1 MPNEYQLLVYLLHLL
16 IMKKFL
22 ILLLFIP
29 LVSFGQS
36 IDPRA
41 GEYPFYEDCT
51 ITKTNND
58 KTQCIANKI
67 KMLIDKNF
75 DKNVIS
81 SMPVGLPLN
90 REKVFSLVIVDKSGN
105 LYLYEGAI
113 MSPNKEIEEEF
124 RSNVL
129 KKLKKIKPGRVKGD
143 EVMSGILINYFFNSD
158 SVSVIIVQ
166 LGDEYIN
173 KKKRIKLNI

>member
-1 MPNEYQLLVYLLHLL
+1 
-16 IMKKFL
+16 MKKIF
-22 ILLLFIP
+22 ILFLFIP

-36 IDPRA
+36 TNAITA
-41 GEYPFYEDCT
+41 GEFPFYEDC
-51 ITKTNND
+51 IKTKTNND

-67 KMLIDKNF
+67 KMLIDENF
-75 DKNVIS
+75 DKNVIG
-81 SMPVGLPLN
+81 SMPKGLPQN
-90 REKVFSLVIVDKSGN
+90 RQKVFSIVIVDKLGN

-158 SVSVIIVQ
+158 SVSVIIAQ
-166 LGDEYIN
+166 LGDEYPN
-173 KKKRIKLNI
+173 KKNRIKLNI

>member
-1 MPNEYQLLVYLLHLL
+1 
-16 IMKKFL
+16 MKKL

-36 IDPRA
+36 TNPITA
-41 GEYPFYEDCT
+41 GEFPFYEDC
-51 ITKTNND
+51 IKTKTNND

-67 KMLIDKNF
+67 KMLIDDNF

-81 SMPVGLPLN
+81 SLPKGLPQN
-90 REKVFSLVIVDKSGN
+90 KQKVFSMVVVDKSGN
-105 LYLYEGAI
+105 LYLYDGAI

-129 KKLKKIKPGRVKGD
+129 QKLNKIKPGRVKGD
-143 EVMSGILINYFFNSD
+143 DVMSGILINYFLNSD
-158 SVSVIIVQ
+158 SVSVIIMQ
-166 LGDEYIN
+166 IGDEYIN
-173 KKKRIKLNI
+173 KRKRIKLNI